1 MYERERK
8 RDFEKAC
15 ALYLGTY
22 CCVCIFFNQ
31 VVPLIRLKNDTV
43 CVSLLTPNPLFFCTL
58 SYNPLSLT
66 PMVPIWWCVVLVDD
80 ENANII
86 VLLKY

>member
-31 VVPLIRLKNDTV
+31 VPLIRLKNDTRL
-43 CVSLLTPNPLFFCTL
+43 CFSSYSQPPFLL
-58 SYNPLSLT
+58 SYDPPSLT
-66 PMVPIWWCVVLVDD
+66 PMVPIWWRVVLVDD

-86 VLLKY
+86 VLLEH